1 MGATYTTALE
11 RDVRRSSAET
21 HLFDARHV
29 LLPLTSLVAI
39 LAIALAYNGRVRT
52 ASAWAAPQRA
62 ADVINLNTV
71 VKASTLERPL
81 ELVFADASPRRAAAI
96 ALFQHVVALR
106 SRGHAVPNVGAI
118 ANARVLTPNQLAAV
132 KPSLIVR
139 THDVFRR
146 TTVWYAGL
154 YLAAFYVVLLLWW
167 LRGVSGEPVL
177 LAAAHLLTAI
187 GFAIALTRPDPL
199 RDTMIVTRYTEGV
212 VVGLGAMVLVSLV
225 DFRRAAFL
233 RFSYL
238 PLIAALGLS
247 LVLVVLGTGPGNSSA
262 KVNLGP
268 VQPIEAIRLL
278 LALFLA
284 GYFARRWELLS
295 QLRTGMIRNSRVP
308 AWLHMP
314 RVDYVLPLL
323 AGVMAALAF
332 FFLQKDLGPALLV
345 SCVFL
350 ALYAV
355 ARRRVTMALS
365 GLLLLVAGFYL
376 GYRWNISTTLADR
389 VRIWQSPWDNGVR
402 GGDQIAQSIWAL
414 STGGVFGTGLGF
426 GDTRYLPAGST
437 DLVLAA
443 IGEELGAAG
452 LLAIAVIYAVIG
464 WRGFR
469 IALRAGSDYGFF
481 LATAI
486 TLFLIVPVIVMAAGT
501 LGVTPLTGVV
511 TPFLSYGGSAMA
523 ANFAALGMLMG
534 IAEHHG
540 GSDTSEPF
548 RKPIRWLRGVLALAT
563 IGLVAGVLDVQ
574 VLHADRYLVQPHL
587 SLQADGVRRNQY
599 NPRVLDVA
607 RLIPRGTIYDRRGLP
622 LATSDATTFAKARE
636 TYAKLGVTPGVTCT
650 EPIERCYPLADEA
663 FHVLGDAT
671 SRMNWGASNT
681 SYVERDAYDRLR
693 GYEHHRELIPLLR
706 HRHDHDHPDV
716 KRLLTRAHDVRV
728 TVDANLQHR
737 LAGIL
742 VNYAKSSATHRAA
755 AIVIDA
761 ASGDILALASY
772 PSPQLTQQ
780 AAGTS
785 GNADTL
791 LDRARY
797 GLYTPG
803 STFKLVTAIAA
814 LRRDIAL
821 SEKTFMCT
829 LLSDGRAGARIPG
842 GRPVRDDILDRHP
855 HGTIDMHD
863 AMVQSCNAYFGQ
875 LALRVG
881 PEALLDTA
889 RRLGISITSGNSAQ
903 RLRGALPETGFGQ
916 GEVLATPLRLARV
929 AAALASGGSLPD
941 VRVIAEPAARAKT
954 ELLLPRAASDLLA
967 AYMRDVVINGTGR
980 SLRANPWRIAGKTG
994 TAELA
999 GAPSHAWFVG
1009 FAPYGPATKRI
1020 AFAVIIENAG
1030 YGGRAAAP
1038 VAGEIVNAAAA
1049 AGLLQP

>member
-11 RDVRRSSAET
+11 RDVRSST
-21 HLFDARHV
+21 DRRPFDGRHV

-39 LAIALAYNGRVRT
+39 LAIGLAYTGRVRT
-52 ASAWAAPQRA
+52 ARAWPAPQHA
-62 ADVINLNTV
+62 SGVVNLNTV
-71 VKASTLERPL
+71 ANATNLERPL
-81 ELVFADASPRRAAAI
+81 ALVFDDASQRRAAAN
-96 ALFQHVVALR
+96 ALFRHVVALR
-106 SRGHAVPNVGAI
+106 RDGRAIRNVGAV
-118 ANARVLTPNQLAAV
+118 AGAGMLTPNQLSTV
-132 KPSLIVR
+132 KPSLVVR
-139 THDVFRR
+139 THDAFRR
-146 TTVWYAGL
+146 TTLVYAAL
-154 YLAAFYVVLLLWW
+154 YLAAFYIVLLLWW
-167 LRGVSGEPVL
+167 LRGVPGEPVL
-177 LAAAHLLTAI
+177 LAAAHLLTAV

-199 RDTMIVTRYTEGV
+199 RDTMIVIRYTEGV
-212 VVGLGAMVLVSLV
+212 LVGLGAMVLVSLL
-225 DFRRAAFL
+225 DFRRATFL

-238 PLIAALGLS
+238 PLVAALGLS
-247 LVLVVLGTGPGNSSA
+247 LVLVIFGGGPGISTA

-295 QLRTGMIRNSRVP
+295 QLRTSTIRNNRVP
-308 AWLHMP
+308 AWLHLP
-314 RVDYVLPLL
+314 RLDYVLPVL
-323 AGVMAALAF
+323 AGVAAALAF

-350 ALYAV
+350 ALYAI
-355 ARRRVTMALS
+355 ARGRVTMALS
-365 GLLLLVAGFYL
+365 GLFLLVAGFYM

-414 STGGVFGTGLGF
+414 STGGLFGTGLGF

-443 IGEELGAAG
+443 VGEELGAAG
-452 LLAIAVIYAVIG
+452 LIAIAVIYAVIG

-469 IALRAGSDYGFF
+469 IALRAGNDYGFF

-486 TLFLIVPVIVMAAGT
+486 TLFLLVPVIVMAAGA

-534 IAEHHG
+534 IAAHRG

-548 RKPIRWLRGVLALAT
+548 RKPMLWLRGVLALAA

-574 VLHADRYLVQPHL
+574 VLHADRYVVQPHL
-587 SLQADGVRRNQY
+587 SLQADGVRRQQY

-622 LATSDATTFAKARE
+622 LATSDAGTFAKSRE
-636 TYAKLGVTPGVTCT
+636 TYAKLGIAPGSACAQ
-650 EPIERCYPLADEA
+650 PIERCYPLEDEA

-671 SRMNWGASNT
+671 NRLNWGASNT

-693 GYEHHRELIPLLR
+693 GYEHHTELIPVLR
-706 HRHDHDHPDV
+706 HRHDFDHPEV
-716 KRLLTRAHDVRV
+716 KRLLTRSHDVRL
-728 TVDANLQHR
+728 TVDAGLQHR
-737 LAGIL
+737 VAAIL
-742 VNYAKSSATHRAA
+742 SNYAKSSATRRAA

-761 ASGDILALASY
+761 ASGDILALGSY
-772 PSPQLTQQ
+772 PLPHLTQQ
-780 AAGTS
+780 AGS
-785 GNADTL
+785 GGGDDAL

-814 LRRDIAL
+814 LRRDVAL

-829 LLSDGRAGARIPG
+829 LLPDGRTGARIPG
-842 GRPVRDDILDRHP
+842 RRPVRDDILDRHP

-863 AMVQSCNAYFGQ
+863 AIVQSCNAYFGQ

-881 PEALLDTA
+881 PEALLDTT
-889 RRLGISITSGNSAQ
+889 RRIGISITSGSSAQ
-903 RLRGALPETGFGQ
+903 RLRGTLPETGFGQ
-916 GEVLATPLRLARV
+916 GEVLATPLRMARV
-929 AAALASGGSLPD
+929 AAAIASGGSLPD

-954 ELLLPRAASDLLA
+954 ELLLPRAAADLLA
-967 AYMRDVVINGTGR
+967 SYMRDVVVNGTGR
-980 SLRANPWRIAGKTG
+980 SLGANPWRIAGKTG

-1009 FAPYGPATKRI
+1009 FAPYGSATKRI

-1030 YGGRAAAP
+1030 YGGRNAAP

-1049 AGLLQP
+1049 AGLIQP